1 VIRSKDE
8 ASVWLKGSSVW
19 SSIDSCLIDFM
30 WGDVTFDHFDLEFN
44 VRPKRNFEIINWG
57 DGSSTTISVESWAV
71 EGSVITLMELW
82 ESNIEAVERLSG
94 SNSNLKWS
102 SISSFF
108 SSIDDSSITKNGS
121 PVESSPVWCGT
132 KWSFTRFCF
141 IDSDSRKI
149 VVGNSLKEVISV
161 STIYVWCCCDVDG
174 GSSTD

>member
-1 VIRSKDE
+1 
-8 ASVWLKGSSVW
+8 
-19 SSIDSCLIDFM
+19 M

-57 DGSSTTISVESWAV
+57 DGSGTTISVESWAV

-108 SSIDDSSITKNGS
+108 SSIDDSSISKDSS

-132 KWSFTRFCF
+132 DWSFSTFGSVN
-141 IDSDSRKI
+141 SDSRKI

-161 STIYVWCCCDVDG
+161 STVNVWGGNGVDSLS
-174 GSSTD
+174 GSD